1 MAETWDS
8 QTFSE
13 SDAVGE
19 EEERFPAPSRAEI
32 NSPESVESLPWPA
45 AEIAPDK
52 HKCPSKPLGTWGSA
66 WLSPLR
72 SIPGSPLPGGSITHS
87 LVLWGYRDG
96 GWKFSSSQPMMC
108 KPVSF
113 PLPPKMPQTGGPP
126 SSHPFPSSCLCQGW
140 SRWKSFLDPGSA
152 LKWSLPNKF
161 IQRFVSLGIIVFFPV
176 ILHRS
181 FKLHQ

>member
-32 NSPESVESLPWPA
+32 NSPESGESLPWPA
-45 AEIAPDK
+45 AEIAPEK

-72 SIPGSPLPGGSITHS
+72 SIPGSPLPGDSITHS
-87 LVLWGYRDG
+87 LVLWGYHDG

-108 KPVSF
+108 KPVGF
-113 PLPPKMPQTGGPP
+113 PLPPEMPQTGGPP
-126 SSHPFPSSCLCQGW
+126 LLP
-140 SRWKSFLDPGSA
+140 
-152 LKWSLPNKF
+152 SLPQLLPASGLEQMEKF
-161 IQRFVSLGIIVFFPV
+161 PGPRVCSETEPPQ
-176 ILHRS
+176 
-181 FKLHQ
+181 